1 MPFKYL
7 NKTALNGS
15 LTESTPASF
24 PATIADNPCANFNG
38 STYVYVDYAN
48 NALSTA
54 GATAEKVECYFSI
67 PASPTSYGC
76 LFTNMFSVIN
86 GGVNSVWVVGL
97 TGGIKFV
104 AGDYTKVFDT
114 TFEADVVYKL
124 TVECSSDNTVAV
136 YINDTALAVTASG
149 AENTT
154 TVGTIIGSSFITGLS
169 NYFKGTLFDFRFY
182 SDGTLTH
189 HYPFAERDYTI
200 VYDAVGDKHGRII
213 TTSISTF
220 WTGNQSVYSYNSLNG
235 YRCDSDLTTAYVKAY
250 IPLERNLVWNK
261 SAFLS
266 STDNW
271 AGFEDVSA
279 RLDDYTIG
287 ISEGWLTCSRKG
299 GDGAVYTDKSFR
311 LYYRDNNFPIYGQG
325 AYGRTFHLK
334 ATIRNNTSTNNLSQ
348 VSFTCGWINGGM
360 STYGISG
367 KSNLLSTSLAPGATI
382 DIDTDLTV
390 PSPYRGIQNTIS
402 SFRFIFANNASAE
415 EPISA
420 SIKNLELTQ
429 TNYLED
435 RPSIINGVVDPSCSL
450 DFSQGISNVAE
461 IANFQNSS
469 ARNFPAKFGIN
480 DANMGNYPT
489 PWNITA
495 EGGNSSRNQWHSGT
509 NVIWLVGSKTEDL
522 PDGCVASLQIKTKST
537 LPNVNINGA
546 FGYPCL
552 TFSKYGLFAINKCR
566 AHIRLKYRKIT
577 TSVSTSDSQGLS
589 IGFYTTPWV
598 KIRNSEI
605 TDNEWHQLDTWVTV
619 ARLKESNNTE
629 SKIGI
634 TWSDGTTTAEACG
647 VIADFHCD
655 IYPQED
661 TRAPLYAQV
670 NSDGSFSNPAL
681 YGTPVGF
688 TNLQRI
694 KQHVDHP

>member
-7 NKTALNGS
+7 NKTALDGS
-15 LTESTPASF
+15 LTASTPASF
-24 PATIADNPCANFNG
+24 PATIVDNPCGNFNG

-54 GATAEKVECYFSI
+54 GATTEKVECYFSI
-67 PASPTSYGC
+67 PSSPTSYGC
-76 LFTNMFSVIN
+76 LYTNMFSVIN
-86 GGVNSVWVVGL
+86 GGINSVWVVGL

-104 AGDYTKVFDT
+104 AGDYTKAFNT

-124 TVECSSDNTVAV
+124 TIECSTDNSVTVS
-136 YINDTALAVTASG
+136 INDAALAVTSSG
-149 AENTT
+149 SEATT
-154 TVGTIIGSSFITGLS
+154 STGTIIGSRFITGLS

-189 HYPFAERDYTI
+189 HYPIAERDYTI
-200 VYDAVGDKHGRII
+200 LYDAVGDKHAKII

-235 YRCDSDLTTAYVKAY
+235 YRCDSDLATAYVKAY
-250 IPLERNLVWNK
+250 IPLGRNLVWNK
-261 SAFLS
+261 SAFLT

-271 AGFEDVSA
+271 VGFEDVA
-279 RLDDYTIG
+279 DRLNDYTVG

-299 GDGAVYTDKSFR
+299 GDGAVFTDKTFR
-311 LYYRDNNFPIYGQG
+311 LYCKDNNFPIYGQG
-325 AYGRTFHLK
+325 SYGRTFHLK
-334 ATIRNNTSTNNLSQ
+334 VTIRNNTTTNDLSQ
-348 VSFTCGWINGGM
+348 VNFVCGWINGGM
-360 STYGISG
+360 PTHGISS
-367 KSNLLSTSLAPGATI
+367 KYDLLSTPLAPGATI
-382 DIDTDLTV
+382 DIDTTLTI
-390 PSPYRGIQNTIS
+390 PSPYRGIQNTVS
-402 SFRFIFANNASAE
+402 SIRFAFANNASAE
-415 EPISA
+415 EPISG
-420 SIKNLELTQ
+420 SITNLELTQ
-429 TNYLED
+429 TNYQED
-435 RPSIINGVVDPSCSL
+435 HPTIINGVVDPSCSL
-450 DFSQGISNVAE
+450 DFSQGISNIAE
-461 IANFQNSS
+461 IAKFQNSS
-469 ARNFPAKFGIN
+469 ARSFPARFGIN
-480 DANMGNYPT
+480 DANMGNYPS
-489 PWNITA
+489 PWNIRA
-495 EGGNSSRNQWHSGT
+495 EGGNLYRNQWHSGT

-522 PDGCVASLQIKTKST
+522 PDGCLASLQIKTKST

-552 TFSKYGLFAINKCR
+552 TFSSYNLLVMNKCK

-577 TSVSTSDSQGLS
+577 TSVSTADNQGLS

-598 KIRNSEI
+598 KIKNSEI
-605 TDNEWHQLDTWVTV
+605 TDNEWHQLDTWVTI
-619 ARLKESNNTE
+619 ARLAKASDTE

-661 TRAPLYAQV
+661 TIAPLYAQV

-688 TNLQRI
+688 TNLQRVR
-694 KQHVDHP
+694 QHVDHP